1 MRKLFVLL
9 IAVLTVFTLA
19 SCKNEPAHEHTW
31 DAGTDNGNGKMVY
44 ECTECHETY
53 SAYKNYSIGDTGPA
67 GGLVFYDCD
76 EDNETGNADGLS
88 SSECGWRYLEAAP
101 ADLASTY
108 VFGYCRTGEDTDNL
122 FVNGTPTYNAADCTG
137 TAIGTGKANTQFLV
151 AAMGTEVYSASSG
164 STKTADYAAKL
175 CDDYSAGGKSDWFLP
190 SYDELNLMYANKSS
204 IGGFAVF
211 YYWSSSEYNSDSQ
224 AAGGLYFGDGYQS
237 YYYRKQNYNVR
248 PVRAF

>member
-1 MRKLFVLL
+1 M
-9 IAVLTVFTLA
+9 
-19 SCKNEPAHEHTW
+19 
-31 DAGTDNGNGKMVY
+31 
-44 ECTECHETY
+44 
-53 SAYKNYSIGDTGPA
+53 
-67 GGLVFYDCD
+67 VFYDCD
-76 EDNETGNADGLS
+76 ADNETGNADGLS